1 MIYVDSPVGAGFSYA
16 TTSEGYT
23 TGDKKTASQAYE
35 FLRKVS
41 SFSI

>member
-1 MIYVDSPVGAGFSYA
+1 MIYVDSPAGAGFSYA